1 MTYDHTSINF
11 TFSWKFRLMDW
22 KDDIKVKFGEHLLK
36 LLEEYGEKNDVKPS
50 LRKLAIRSE
59 LEYSNVQRISKGQV
73 DLALS
78 TIVSLARGLEIKP
91 KHLLDFF

>member
-11 TFSWKFRLMDW
+11 TFRRKFRPMDW
-22 KDDIKVKFGEHLLK
+22 KDDIKLKFGEHLLK
-36 LLEEYGEKNDVKPS
+36 LLEEYGQKNDVKPS
-50 LRKLAIRSE
+50 LRQLALRSE

-78 TIVSLARGLEIKP
+78 TIVSLAKGLEVKP
-91 KHLLDFF
+91 KELLDFF